1 MSDRPRVIH
10 ACKTTIDQDNGFSI
24 EFRDWWPIKIHEAAT
39 SYTRTDLVDEKD
51 KRITALEDALREA
64 ACPNDAILIDG
75 FHYCCYEGELF
86 SILNTDKLLGPCE
99 WCKNRTALL
108 GDSI

>member
-1 MSDRPRVIH
+1 MSIGDGDNQ
-10 ACKTTIDQDNGFSI
+10 TIQTLKGEI
-24 EFRDWWPIKIHEAAT
+24 EDV
-39 SYTRTDLVDEKD
+39 TRNKMISEHGYGAELIRRN

-108 GDSI
+108 GDEK